1 MFTNSY
7 VTEVYESEHV
17 RNATKHLR
25 LILDAKYEEADL
37 HKVMENQCQHLTMT
51 QRNEL
56 LKLLQKLE
64 DLFDGTLGTWKTDPE
79 DSKLKEDAKPIW
91 SQPYPVPKVHKEMS
105 KKEVVRIVLIW
116 VLKVVNDSE
125 WGAPSFA
132 QLKPKSN
139 RVRLISDFGNL
150 NKQSKQKPYR
160 MSKLNEILLKL

>member
-1 MFTNSY
+1 
-7 VTEVYESEHV
+7 
-17 RNATKHLR
+17 
-25 LILDAKYEEADL
+25 
-37 HKVMENQCQHLTMT
+37 MENQCQHLTMT
-51 QRNEL
+51 ERNEL
-56 LKLLQKLE
+56 IQLLQKLE
-64 DLFDGTLGTWKTDPE
+64 ELFDGTLGTWKTYAV
-79 DSKLKEDAKPIW
+79 DSELKEDAKPIW
-91 SQPYPVPKVHKEMS
+91 SQLYPVTKAHAEMI
-105 KKEVVRIVLIW
+105 KKEVERIVLHW